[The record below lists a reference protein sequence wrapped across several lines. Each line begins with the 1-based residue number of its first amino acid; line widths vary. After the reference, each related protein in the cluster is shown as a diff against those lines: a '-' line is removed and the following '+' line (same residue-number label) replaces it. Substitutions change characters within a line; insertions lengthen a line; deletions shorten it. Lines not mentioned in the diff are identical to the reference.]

1 LKKDKWTCGPAY
13 DEWMGRW
20 SALLAGEFL
29 AWLASAPGLR
39 WLDVCCGSG
48 ILSLAIAERC
58 APASVKGVD
67 FSEPQ
72 LAHARNRR
80 SHPRITYESGDATA
94 LPFDDRAFDAAVSGL
109 GLNFVPD
116 PVRAISEMRR
126 VTAPGGVVAG
136 YVWDYSGGACF
147 LREFWDAALAVD
159 PASASF
165 DQGARFALCAPEK
178 LEAAFEAA
186 RLRECE
192 VRPLD
197 IITCFESFERYWEP
211 FSLGQGSAPVYLG
224 TRDAGI
230 REAIRARLETSL
242 PRDPGGAIT
251 LPARAWAIRARV

>member
-1 LKKDKWTCGPAY
+1 LKKDQWTCGPAY

-20 SALLAGEFL
+20 SALLAAEFL
-29 AWLASAPGLR
+29 SWLAPAPGLR

-48 ILSLAIAERC
+48 VLTLAIAERC

-116 PVRAISEMRR
+116 PVLAISEMRR
-126 VTAPGGVVAG
+126 VTVPGGIVAG
-136 YVWDYSGGACF
+136 YVWDYSGGARF

-159 PASASF
+159 PTSASF
-165 DQGARFALCAPEK
+165 DQGARFALCNPEK
-178 LEAAFEAA
+178 FQAAFESA
-186 RLRECE
+186 RLRKCE
-192 VRPLD
+192 VRGLD
-197 IITCFESFERYWEP
+197 IITRFESFERYWSP
-211 FSLGQGSAPVYLG
+211 FSTGQGSAPVYLQ
-224 TRDAGI
+224 TCDA
-230 REAIRARLETSL
+230 RVRNAIRDRLETSL
-242 PRDPGGAIT
+242 SRDPDGAIT
-251 LPARAWAIRARV
+251 LPARAWAIRAKV